1 MIFGDDLIG
10 TSILDLEDRYF
21 NMEWRALVDKPI
33 EYRQLYHPSSAIDQG
48 TVKMWVEINRV
59 NTQRVVIDYDITP
72 KPPVALEVRVCVLNC
87 KEIPMMDAEGTCD
100 AFCRG
105 FFDSKEDV
113 QETDT
118 HFRNQDGK
126 PDF

>member
-1 MIFGDDLIG
+1 
-10 TSILDLEDRYF
+10 
-21 NMEWRALVDKPI
+21 MEKPI
-33 EYRQLYHPSSAIDQG
+33 EYRQIYHPSSAIDQG
-48 TVKMWVEINRV
+48 TLKMWVEINSV
-59 NTQRVVIDYDITP
+59 SAALGTVMDYDIAP
-72 KPPVALEVRVCVLNC
+72 KPPVELEVRVSILNC
-87 KEIPMMDAEGTCD
+87 KEIPMMDMEGTCD

>member
-1 MIFGDDLIG
+1 V
-10 TSILDLEDRYF
+10 E
-21 NMEWRALVDKPI
+21 KPI
-33 EYRQLYHPSSAIDQG
+33 EYRQIYHPSSAIDQG
-48 TVKMWVEINRV
+48 TLKLWVEINPV
-59 NTQRVVIDYDITP
+59 SAPPGSVIDYEIAP
-72 KPPVALEVRVCVLNC
+72 KPPVELEIRVCILNC

-126 PDF
+126 PDFEYRLIYNVKYPRKDYKYHL

>member
-1 MIFGDDLIG
+1 M
-10 TSILDLEDRYF
+10 
-21 NMEWRALVDKPI
+21 
-33 EYRQLYHPSSAIDQG
+33 
-48 TVKMWVEINRV
+48 
-59 NTQRVVIDYDITP
+59 IDYDITP
-72 KPPVALEVRVCVLNC
+72 KPPYPLEIRVCVLNC

-105 FFDSKEDV
+105 FFDSKVDS

-126 PDF
+126 PDFEYRLIYKTNHPAKLTKYTLQSYDLDFFTGNELIGECSVDLK